1 MHPKL
6 YQASYQWDYFDLLER
21 DMYILIQ
28 IQVKIFSKRPTKSP
42 STQSAS

>member
-1 MHPKL
+1 MHRKL
-6 YQASYQWDYFDLLER
+6 YLASYQWKYFDLLER

-28 IQVKIFSKRPTKSP
+28 IQVKIFLKRPTKSP